1 MPSPSLPFAMPS
13 YGAYDGSHGH
23 VISLTLYQ
31 TTDQDYRLIFANRF
45 RHASLSMC
53 VRVRGPFGASGR
65 CSKMSRYTKIHG

>member
-53 VRVRGPFGASGR
+53 CLFRQGAMNLWWSVSPFSA
-65 CSKMSRYTKIHG
+65 